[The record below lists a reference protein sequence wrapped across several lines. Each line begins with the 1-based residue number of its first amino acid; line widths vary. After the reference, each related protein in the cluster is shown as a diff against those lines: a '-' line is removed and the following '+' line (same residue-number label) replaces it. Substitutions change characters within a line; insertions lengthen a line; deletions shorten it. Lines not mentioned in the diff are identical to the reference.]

1 MGVFDSYITVGEEA
15 VAYGT
20 LAASL
25 TRGYEALVDPGKVT
39 MQRMVSNGMRADFA
53 TTKVGRSR
61 LVQMGGEGSLEV
73 DLLSNSMGLLFK
85 AAIGTQSTITGP
97 PAGYRYVG
105 SASEPGTSLTVQMAR
120 GRATTAGALAKN
132 YLGGKV
138 KSWEIM
144 QSVASED
151 SWARLKLAMDYR
163 SVTSGAAL
171 ATAAYPADAFGFS
184 WRECTITVD
193 GDDTCSWDLS
203 ITGDN
208 GLKTDSFCLDGA
220 GNKHEPYR
228 VTAAQWGGKFTS
240 DYDDDTLYDL
250 SQSGATVPIVV
261 SWVGQDADHSL
272 TITMP
277 ECEFELD
284 GPTSQPGQSQQ
295 TATWR
300 CLDNDVDAPIEFEYI
315 TDDVA
320 P

>member
-20 LAASL
+20 AAASI

-39 MQRMVSNGMRADFA
+39 MQRMVSDGMRAGME

-61 LVQMGGEGSLEV
+61 LVQMGGEGSLEL
-73 DLLSNSMGLLFK
+73 DILSNSFGLLFK
-85 AAIGTQSTITGP
+85 AMLGTQSTITGP
-97 PAGYRYVG
+97 PAGFRYV
-105 SASEPGTSLTVQMAR
+105 SDASGPGTSLTVQMAR
-120 GRATTAGALAKN
+120 GRLSGAALAKN

-151 SWARLKLAMDYR
+151 SWARLKLAMDYG
-163 SVTSGAAL
+163 SVVSGAAL

-193 GDDTCSWDLS
+193 GDDTCAWDLS

-208 GLKTDSFCLDGA
+208 GFVTDKYCLDGV
-220 GNKHEPYR
+220 GSKLEPFR
-228 VTAAQWGGKFTS
+228 TNTAQWGGKFTS
-240 DYDDDTLYDL
+240 DYEDDTLYDL

-261 SWVGQDADHSL
+261 TWTGQDADHSL

-284 GPTSQPGQSQQ
+284 GPVSQPGQSQQ

-300 CLDNDVDAPIEFEYI
+300 CLDNDTDPAIEIEYI
-315 TDDVA
+315 TDDVT